1 MKFEFAVQ
9 KLTEAKVSCH
19 LKETEHELVIELGF
33 GWPEELA
40 EVIHRVLPDFEG
52 SICAESSGAKVL
64 NRKNICGGPKTYSY
78 LSRFY

>member
-9 KLTEAKVSCH
+9 KLTEAKVPCQ

-40 EVIHRVLPDFEG
+40 DVIHNALPDFDG
-52 SICAESSGAKVL
+52 SICAETSGGKVL
-64 NRKNICGGPKTYSY
+64 NKQRICGGPKTYPY